1 MRKLIMIGGLSIL
14 IICSLI
20 YTINTIQQTTIKK
33 ECKNADCSGKEMNGD
48 DVFMHPL
55 NKFISML

>member
-1 MRKLIMIGGLSIL
+1 MIGGLSIL